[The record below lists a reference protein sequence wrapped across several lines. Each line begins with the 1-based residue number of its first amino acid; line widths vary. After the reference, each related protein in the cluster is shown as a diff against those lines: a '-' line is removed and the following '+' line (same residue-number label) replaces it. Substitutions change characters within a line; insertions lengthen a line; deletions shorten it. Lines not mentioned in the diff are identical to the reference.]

1 MRSVQ
6 EEGQAIVLVVLAMG
20 IFLLGAVG
28 LGFDGSML
36 YSQLQKAQL
45 AADASAQAAILSI
58 FDGTNTVSTNPAKFS
73 TSSFTCSTTDARTP
87 CKYASLDG
95 FGGSA
100 IDTVRVDFPTSAP
113 GVSLSGAYPTNLVK
127 VTVSRDVS
135 TTLMRLLGP
144 TFTTVTAT
152 ATAAI
157 VDINSPVPILV
168 MHPTSTSKLP
178 SPLSLQGTPTVTICG
193 GPSRSIQVNSS
204 STTAASTG
212 GTASIDLSKA
222 GPLDTGGT
230 CTTGTGAD
238 LGVWGGP
245 QTSPS
250 VLYGSAGKYVQPASW
265 MQDPLRNV
273 SAPSI
278 PTVGGV
284 VGGTPLIGTQ
294 THIDWGM
301 SGGTPA
307 VTCPASTK
315 PHGCTLLTP
324 GLFPS
329 GIPLTNTYAMFRPGI
344 YYLQGSN
351 GFTCTA
357 GCDAVMVSGTADGTC
372 STCSGT
378 GWDGTETNGGML
390 VYNTGTGQ
398 FNVGSNG
405 ATDLIGSP
413 ASSSYLGILFF
424 EDHAAV
430 ANNVDQSPATSHV
443 LGGGGAMTL
452 VGTIYFT
459 NTRAT
464 TAGTPTRY
472 QELDL
477 KGGSGSGTRLEGEI
491 IVDALQLGG
500 NGAITMNLNSNASYI
515 VSEVALVQ

>member
-1 MRSVQ
+1 
-6 EEGQAIVLVVLAMG
+6 
-20 IFLLGAVG
+20 
-28 LGFDGSML
+28 
-36 YSQLQKAQL
+36 
-45 AADASAQAAILSI
+45 
-58 FDGTNTVSTNPAKFS
+58 
-73 TSSFTCSTTDARTP
+73 
-87 CKYASLDG
+87 
-95 FGGSA
+95 
-100 IDTVRVDFPTSAP
+100 
-113 GVSLSGAYPTNLVK
+113 
-127 VTVSRDVS
+127 
-135 TTLMRLLGP
+135 
-144 TFTTVTAT
+144 
-152 ATAAI
+152 
-157 VDINSPVPILV
+157 
-168 MHPTSTSKLP
+168 
-178 SPLSLQGTPTVTICG
+178 
-193 GPSRSIQVNSS
+193 
-204 STTAASTG
+204 
-212 GTASIDLSKA
+212 
-222 GPLDTGGT
+222 
-230 CTTGTGAD
+230 
-238 LGVWGGP
+238 
-245 QTSPS
+245 
-250 VLYGSAGKYVQPASW
+250 

-301 SGGTPA
+301 SDGTPA

-405 ATDLIGSP
+405 ATDLIG
-413 ASSSYLGILFF
+413 
-424 EDHAAV
+424 
-430 ANNVDQSPATSHV
+430 
-443 LGGGGAMTL
+443 
-452 VGTIYFT
+452 TIYFT